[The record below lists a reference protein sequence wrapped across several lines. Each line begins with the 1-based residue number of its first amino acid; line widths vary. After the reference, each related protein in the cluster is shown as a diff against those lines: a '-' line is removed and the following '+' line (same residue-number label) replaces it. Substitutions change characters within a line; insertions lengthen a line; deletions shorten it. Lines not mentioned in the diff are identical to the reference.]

1 MTRAAQ
7 GDTLTLV
14 SGGVSTTV
22 NWRGGTGAVV
32 CSVAGTISSAE
43 LQMQVGEAWVD
54 VKDTSANAITISGLA
69 FFNVDLP
76 AAPLR
81 MNGTVTGATVTIHGI

>member
-14 SGGVSTTV
+14 DAGSATDV

-32 CSVAGTISSAE
+32 CSVAGSISSAE

-54 VKDTSANAITISGLA
+54 VKDTSGNAVTFSGAA

-81 MNGTVTGATVTIHGI
+81 INGTVTSATVTIHGI